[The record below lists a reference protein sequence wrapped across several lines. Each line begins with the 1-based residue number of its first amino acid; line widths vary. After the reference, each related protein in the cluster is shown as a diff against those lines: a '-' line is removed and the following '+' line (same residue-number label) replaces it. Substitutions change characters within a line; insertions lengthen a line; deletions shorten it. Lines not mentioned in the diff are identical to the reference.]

1 MKLRIHTLV
10 APVAALALAGAAH
23 ALPVT
28 LTTTLSGAAESPPN
42 ASPGTGTG
50 TVTFDIATHVLT
62 VSETFSG
69 LLAGTTAS
77 HIHCCT
83 ALPGSGN
90 AGVATQVPTFSL
102 FPLGVTSGT
111 FTQTFD
117 SSLASTYNP
126 AFVTLAGS
134 VSAAESMLFSGLA
147 AGDAYLNIHTSQFPT
162 GEIRGFLAPIPE
174 PETSALMLAGLGLVA
189 AMARRRRR

>member
-1 MKLRIHTLV
+1 MTRLFLL
-10 APVAALALAGAAH
+10 AAASIALAGGAQAV
-23 ALPVT
+23 PVT
-28 LTTTLSGAAESPPN
+28 FTTTLSGPGESPPTT
-42 ASPGTGTG
+42 SPGTGAG
-50 TVTFDIATHVLT
+50 TVVFDVGAHTLT

-83 ALPGSGN
+83 TVPDSGS
-90 AGVATQVPTFSL
+90 AAVATQVPTFSA

-117 SSLASTYNP
+117 TTLASTYNP

-134 VSAAESMLFSGLA
+134 VAAAQTMLFNGLL
-147 AGDAYLNIHTSQFPT
+147 AGEAYLNIHTTQFPG
-162 GEIRGFLAPIPE
+162 GEISGFLAPIPE
-174 PETSALMLAGLGLVA
+174 PHTWALLLAGLYA
-189 AMARRRRR
+189 AGAFARRRQC